1 MLQTQAISAL
11 TLARRYAHL
20 HRAPFR
26 GKRLLTGSLLATSVL
41 LLLVALPTLMG
52 TLHPAS
58 TFLLTFV
65 LLFGL
70 PLLLNRSHTN
80 RREEEE
86 VYAQLLAVI
95 KDDALPLSLAERVL
109 LLSVLPAS
117 TPPPLPALAQARLA
131 QKLSYASPRDIAS
144 LPQAPLHAWLENPE
158 TPEYLK
164 VTLLLA
170 LGTTANQAIRPLAQA
185 LSTTAP
191 TERLR
196 EAALECLKSLEQVR

>member
-1 MLQTQAISAL
+1 MLQMQALSAL
-11 TLARRYAHL
+11 TLAQRYAHL

-41 LLLVALPTLMG
+41 LLIVALPTLMG

-65 LLFGL
+65 LLFWL
-70 PLLLNRSHTN
+70 PLLLTRSHTN

-86 VYAQLLAVI
+86 IYAQLLAVI
-95 KDDALPLSLAERVL
+95 KDDTLPLSLAERVL

-131 QKLSYASPRDIAS
+131 QKLSYASSRDVAA
-144 LPQAPLHAWLENPE
+144 LPCAPLHAWLENPE
-158 TPEYLK
+158 TPDYLK
-164 VTLLLA
+164 IALLLA
-170 LGTTANQAIRPLAQA
+170 LGTAADQAIRPLAQA
-185 LSTTAP
+185 VASTAP

-196 EAALECLKSLEQVR
+196 EAALECLKSLEQAR

>member
-41 LLLVALPTLMG
+41 LLIVALPTLMG

-95 KDDALPLSLAERVL
+95 KDDTLPLSLTERVL

-117 TPPPLPALAQARLA
+117 TPPPLPALAQSRLA
-131 QKLSYASPRDIAS
+131 QKLSYASPTELAAR
-144 LPQAPLHAWLENPE
+144 PRAPRHAWLRDLE
-158 TPEYLK
+158 TPDDLRIS
-164 VTLLLA
+164 LLLA
-170 LGTTANQAIRPLAQA
+170 LGSLHDHAIRPIAQEIA
-185 LSTTAP
+185 HLAP

-196 EAALECLKSLEQVR
+196 EAALECLKSLESAP

>member
-95 KDDALPLSLAERVL
+95 KDDTLPLSLTERVL

-117 TPPPLPALAQARLA
+117 TPPPLPALAQSRLA
-131 QKLSYASPRDIAS
+131 QKLSYASPTELAA
-144 LPQAPLHAWLENPE
+144 LPRAPLHAWLRDLE
-158 TPEYLK
+158 TPDDLRIS
-164 VTLLLA
+164 LLLA
-170 LGTTANQAIRPLAQA
+170 LGSLHDHAIRPIAQEIA
-185 LSTTAP
+185 HLAP

-196 EAALECLKSLEQVR
+196 EAALECLKSLESAP